1 MLEYRKAIGKLLW
14 HSHFKCTTWPKANF
28 IAAMS
33 LLTEEI
39 CSECKDI
46 HALHALHV
54 VTCAV
59 IVDEKPC
66 GRELFVENSK
76 ELFYCPVG
84 HHTRII

>member
-1 MLEYRKAIGKLLW
+1 MLECRKAIGKLVW
-14 HSHFKCTTWPKANF
+14 HSHFKCTSWPKANF

-39 CSECKDI
+39 CSECNDI
-46 HALHALHV
+46 HALLV

-59 IVDEKPC
+59 IVNEKPC

-84 HHTRII
+84 HYTRII

>member
-1 MLEYRKAIGKLLW
+1 MLEYRKAIGELVW
-14 HSHFKCTTWPKANF
+14 HSHFRCTSWPKTNF
-28 IAAMS
+28 IAAMN

-39 CSECKDI
+39 CAACNDI
-46 HALHALHV
+46 HALNV

-59 IVDEKPC
+59 IVDQKPC
-66 GRELFVENSK
+66 GRELFVENSQ